1 MFVVPAEI
9 AVIVPF
15 DTEAIAGSSEE
26 YLTVIEDGVF
36 FVTLTGVV
44 SPTFRVAFVWFK
56 VIVGFL
62 TVTVA
67 FKVLETFFPAFLA
80 VTLTLFKQEIRLKDI
95 AKSSQ

>member
-9 AVIVPF
+9 AVIVPL

-80 VTLTLFKQEIRLKDI
+80 VTFNFI
-95 AKSSQ
+95 